1 MKKLLKRGV
10 PLVMAF
16 FILCGSIFSSYTKV
30 QATGITDILYYTYWD
45 LISTIYAQC
54 GYSTTVDQEVL
65 NNHGVT
71 GKQVWDN
78 FCTAVEGTAKFH
90 GKLFKGAMSEMY
102 DLAKNATQK
111 GISMSQDLYDM
122 LKDCLCDTSNI
133 SDSNFVNSFD
143 ASTRKSV
150 FNVIVSSTGCSNYD
164 NVDDILDSSVV
175 SLVVSSGH
183 VLNIIYDPL
192 SKGYY
197 VFATGKNDLLR
208 IQDFDGHNAGVQVC
222 DNKTG
227 KYSTLYIKGIRVY
240 QASRSVSDSSYVS
253 FYTGAYWIM
262 KSGSFFY
269 DKTISAKQV
278 SEGAC
283 PQEVPETIPWRK
295 EKSIPDG
302 WRVVP
307 QEVPGTGGDQE
318 PDKDPKEDPDILPA
332 VIPLHPLTPDT
343 PNTEKPDSTEEPG
356 QKPDSTENPDKD
368 PDTDPDKKN
377 DPGILINPSTGYYID
392 PNTGFDIDPKTG
404 KLIDPET
411 GELIEPDL
419 PDSGGGSGGGGGIM
433 DKLANFGD
441 ITKLFPFCIP
451 FDLVKLIKG
460 MRAEEAPPVFHYE
473 HYFESIDYTF
483 VVDVDLSDYEKY
495 IKLFRYG
502 MQLGYIV
509 TLMFLTIR
517 ISALFT

>member
-16 FILCGSIFSSYTKV
+16 FILCGSIFISYTKV

-45 LISTIYAQC
+45 LISTVYAQC
-54 GYSTTVDQEVL
+54 GYSTTVDADVI

-78 FCTAVEGTAKFH
+78 FCTSVENTAKFH
-90 GKLFKGAMSEMY
+90 YGILNDAKEQAIKDLKN
-102 DLAKNATQK
+102 LAKTATAK
-111 GISMSQDLYDM
+111 GIKLSQDLYDM
-122 LKDCLCDTSNI
+122 LRECLVDTSSIYKN
-133 SDSNFVNSFD
+133 NFD
-143 ASTRKSV
+143 T
-150 FNVIVSSTGCSNYD
+150 
-164 NVDDILDSSVV
+164 
-175 SLVVSSGH
+175 SSGRS
-183 VLNIIYDPL
+183 ICSFI
-192 SKGYY
+192 
-197 VFATGKNDLLR
+197 
-208 IQDFDGHNAGVQVC
+208 
-222 DNKTG
+222 
-227 KYSTLYIKGIRVY
+227 
-240 QASRSVSDSSYVS
+240 RSVIGYSGYSSASCVDAIQEGYLLSIVKDGSQYMILYVNPSNRFFIDYRKEYSNDSYLSSYVYNVSSHKYEFCSVGGDAYTVGSDHVYQQTICSVAHEGYQILFKNGS
-253 FYTGAYWIM
+253 FYT
-262 KSGSFFY
+262 
-269 DKTISAKQV
+269 DTTIKAAQV

-283 PQEVPETIPWRK
+283 PQEVPDVTPWTK
-295 EKSIPDG
+295 NPSIPDE
-302 WRVVP
+302 WRVVDP
-307 QEVPGTGGDQE
+307 NES

-332 VIPLHPLTPDT
+332 VIPFHPLTPDT
-343 PNTEKPDSTEEPG
+343 PDTEKPDSTEEPG

-377 DPGILINPSTGYYID
+377 DPGILINPSTGNYID
-392 PNTGFDIDPKTG
+392 PNTGYDIDPKTG

>member
-1 MKKLLKRGV
+1 
-10 PLVMAF
+10 MAF

-30 QATGITDILYYTYWD
+30 QATGLTDILYYTYWD
-45 LISTIYAQC
+45 LISTVYAQC

-78 FCTAVEGTAKFH
+78 FCTSVENTAKFH
-90 GKLFKGAMSEMY
+90 YGILNDAKEQAIKDLKN
-102 DLAKNATQK
+102 LAKSATAK
-111 GISMSQDLYDM
+111 GIKLTQDLYDM
-122 LKDCLCDTSNI
+122 LRECFSIQNADVSSFASYTNDDFLRLMGASDYKNICSSIYFDSIRNNLKSGYKLNVCADSTGVHLFASSPSYKDLFFYKSNKVYEVY
-133 SDSNFVNSFD
+133 DSKYHPLDIGSIVSNNLDKTVMYSRALSFSTQPSWIIKEGVWNFD
-143 ASTRKSV
+143 AT
-150 FNVIVSSTGCSNYD
+150 
-164 NVDDILDSSVV
+164 
-175 SLVVSSGH
+175 
-183 VLNIIYDPL
+183 
-192 SKGYY
+192 
-197 VFATGKNDLLR
+197 
-208 IQDFDGHNAGVQVC
+208 
-222 DNKTG
+222 
-227 KYSTLYIKGIRVY
+227 IKV
-240 QASRSVSDSSYVS
+240 A
-253 FYTGAYWIM
+253 
-262 KSGSFFY
+262 
-269 DKTISAKQV
+269 QV

-283 PQEVPETIPWRK
+283 PQEVPDVTPWTK
-295 EKSIPDG
+295 NPSIPDE
-302 WRVVP
+302 WRVVDP
-307 QEVPGTGGDQE
+307 NES

-332 VIPLHPLTPDT
+332 VIPFHPLTPDT
-343 PNTEKPDSTEEPG
+343 PDTEKPESTEEPG

-377 DPGILINPSTGYYID
+377 DPGILINPSTGNYID
-392 PNTGFDIDPKTG
+392 PNTGYDIDPKTG

-419 PDSGGGSGGGGGIM
+419 PDSGGGSGGGGGGIM